1 MENGLMWYVI
11 AGLIT
16 WAIGLYRELTN
27 RTVGEADPLL
37 VLSFIFGWPLYIGFY
52 LYGKVKL
59 KLNKKKIQ

>member
-16 WAIGLYRELTN
+16 WVIGLYRELN
-27 RTVGEADPLL
+27 KKTVGEADPML
-37 VLSFIFGWPLYIGFY
+37 VLAIIFAWPLFIGLL

-59 KLNKKKIQ
+59 LLNRKNI

>member
-16 WAIGLYRELTN
+16 WVIGLYRELN
-27 RTVGEADPLL
+27 KKTVGEADPML
-37 VLSFIFGWPLYIGFY
+37 VLAIIFVWPLFIGLL

-59 KLNKKKIQ
+59 LLNRKNI